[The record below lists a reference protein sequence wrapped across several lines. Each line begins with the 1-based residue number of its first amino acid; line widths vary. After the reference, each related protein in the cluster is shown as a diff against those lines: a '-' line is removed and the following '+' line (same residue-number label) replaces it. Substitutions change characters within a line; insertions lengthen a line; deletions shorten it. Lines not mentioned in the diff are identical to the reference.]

1 MILSLAK
8 KHQKKMIAPVI
19 AGGIVYVSDRCG
31 APIIA
36 SSFAPIVSEVVV
48 IACLSWLGGRA
59 VKAKEQEVNAADK
72 KAKENL
78 EGELDYFTKLANQIP
93 DTQSDAKQEA
103 SKHIADLVKKR
114 MEHSRQTQN
123 KLDENRKSAAD
134 DYQKSKSDLAELE
147 NEMQSKIQEA
157 SESITGN

>member
-8 KHQKKMIAPVI
+8 KHQKKLIAPVI
-19 AGGIVYVSDRCG
+19 AGGIIYASDYYGVS
-31 APIIA
+31 IIA
-36 SSFAPIVSEVVV
+36 SSFAPIASEVIV
-48 IACLSWLGGRA
+48 IGCLSWLGGRS
-59 VKAKEQEVNAADK
+59 VKAKEKEVNAADK
-72 KAKENL
+72 RAKDNL

-93 DTQSDAKQEA
+93 DTHSDAKQEA

-123 KLDENRKSAAD
+123 KLDQNRKNATD

-147 NEMQSKIQEA
+147 SEMQNQIQQLSDVISK
-157 SESITGN
+157 